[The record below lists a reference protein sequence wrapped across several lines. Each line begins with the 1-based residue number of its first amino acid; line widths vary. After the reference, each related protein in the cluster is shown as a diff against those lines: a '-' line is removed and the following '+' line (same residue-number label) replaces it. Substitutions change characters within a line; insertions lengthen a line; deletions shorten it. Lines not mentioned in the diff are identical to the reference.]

1 MCGGGGVVLGLESPS
16 YVGVGVLCGG
26 GARAGK
32 PELRV
37 WAGVWEVAGVSDV
50 FAV

>member
-1 MCGGGGVVLGLESPS
+1 MRCVGEGGSGWKARST
-16 YVGVGVLCGG
+16 GVGVAWRG